1 MKENKLKFGIKN
13 KSLLF
18 FSMIFLILIFI
29 SIYIGISSLYEAKK
43 STIKTGNELLI
54 NQTKEFYLKYTHLQ
68 KETLKMLI
76 KNIEADVYNLQ
87 DFTKKLYLNKDIIDT
102 RKYWN
107 YKEHLIHLPNNQL
120 TEKTSDISTLWTPT
134 WMKVDELV
142 LKKIEISSY
151 LNEYFEPL
159 LNRNINTV
167 ANYFL
172 GTEGFLRY
180 YPRVNML
187 ELFPSDFRTIDD
199 IYFLP
204 ATPKFNPEKKLLW
217 TPLYEDPAEQGLMIS
232 AIAPVYVN
240 DNFIGVVGT
249 DLTLKNLLKNL
260 LKENEQGYSILLD
273 SSFKPIALSKNAIN
287 EIYKKNNTE
296 LSNKT
301 LLDYKSNFKKLFKE
315 INKTESGFERIVLN
329 NKEMYISFS
338 KLKGL
343 GWIYADILYADE
355 IFKVTKELSTN
366 IDSIIDKSVEKFLLP
381 LILFFVIFAFIISM
395 AINKFLMPLIELS
408 DITKIIARG
417 DINKKIKLESKDEIG
432 ILISNFK
439 VMQKSI
445 IKQQKELKKF
455 NDNLKQEVFDRTL
468 QLEESNDELE
478 ETISNLKQTQ
488 SKLIES
494 EKMASLGG
502 LVAGVAHEINTPVGI
517 GLTGISYLVDIT
529 DEIILKYNNNDMSKE
544 EFEEYLE
551 DSKDIQRQINSNLIR
566 TAALVRSFKQTSVD
580 QTHEEIRE
588 FYLKEYIS
596 GVLLS
601 ISNITKKTNINI
613 NVDCDAGV
621 KIKSYPGAF
630 SQIISNLVIN
640 SIRHGFKEKE
650 NGKINISILL
660 ESNSIKLIYKDNGK
674 GIPKENINK
683 IFEPFFTTNREH
695 GGTGLGLNIIYNI
708 VTSKLKGT
716 INCHSE
722 ENKGIE
728 FVVIL
733 PFL

>member
-1 MKENKLKFGIKN
+1 
-13 KSLLF
+13 
-18 FSMIFLILIFI
+18 
-29 SIYIGISSLYEAKK
+29 
-43 STIKTGNELLI
+43 
-54 NQTKEFYLKYTHLQ
+54 
-68 KETLKMLI
+68 
-76 KNIEADVYNLQ
+76 
-87 DFTKKLYLNKDIIDT
+87 
-102 RKYWN
+102 
-107 YKEHLIHLPNNQL
+107 
-120 TEKTSDISTLWTPT
+120 
-134 WMKVDELV
+134 
-142 LKKIEISSY
+142 
-151 LNEYFEPL
+151 
-159 LNRNINTV
+159 
-167 ANYFL
+167 
-172 GTEGFLRY
+172 
-180 YPRVNML
+180 
-187 ELFPSDFRTIDD
+187 
-199 IYFLP
+199 
-204 ATPKFNPEKKLLW
+204 
-217 TPLYEDPAEQGLMIS
+217 
-232 AIAPVYVN
+232 
-240 DNFIGVVGT
+240 
-249 DLTLKNLLKNL
+249 
-260 LKENEQGYSILLD
+260 
-273 SSFKPIALSKNAIN
+273 
-287 EIYKKNNTE
+287 
-296 LSNKT
+296 
-301 LLDYKSNFKKLFKE
+301 
-315 INKTESGFERIVLN
+315 
-329 NKEMYISFS
+329 MYISFS
-338 KLKGL
+338 KLNDL

-355 IFKVTKELSTN
+355 IFKVTKELSSN
-366 IDSIIDKSVEKFLLP
+366 IDSIINKSVEKFLLP
-381 LILFFVIFAFIISM
+381 LILFFVIFAFILSM

-417 DINKKIKLESKDEIG
+417 DITKEIKLESKDEIG

-445 IKQQKELKKF
+445 IKQQKKLNKF
-455 NDNLKQEVFDRTL
+455 NDNLKQEVFDRTVE
-468 QLEESNDELE
+468 LEESNDELE

-529 DEIILKYNNNDMSKE
+529 DDIILKYNNNNMTKE

-551 DSKDIQRQINSNLIR
+551 ESKDIQRQINTNLIR

-640 SIRHGFKEKE
+640 SVRHGFKEKE

>member
-68 KETLKMLI
+68 KETLKILI

-134 WMKVDELV
+134 WMKVDERV

-217 TPLYEDPAEQGLMIS
+217 TPLYQDPAEQGLMIS

-287 EIYKKNNTE
+287 EIYKKNNIE

-338 KLKGL
+338 KLNDL

-355 IFKVTKELSTN
+355 IFKVTKELSSN
-366 IDSIIDKSVEKFLLP
+366 IDSIINKSVEKFLLP

-395 AINKFLMPLIELS
+395 AVNKFLMPLIELS

-417 DINKKIKLESKDEIG
+417 DITKKIKLESKDEIG

-445 IKQQKELKKF
+445 IKQQKKLNKF
-455 NDNLKQEVFDRTL
+455 NDNLKQEVFDRTVE
-468 QLEESNDELE
+468 LEESNDELE

-529 DEIILKYNNNDMSKE
+529 DEIILKYNNNDMTKE

-551 DSKDIQRQINSNLIR
+551 ESKDIQRQINTNLIR

-613 NVDCDAGV
+613 NVDCDTGV

-640 SIRHGFKEKE
+640 SVRHGFKEKE
-650 NGKINISILL
+650 KGKINISIVL

>member
-1 MKENKLKFGIKN
+1 MKENKLKFGIKS

-29 SIYIGISSLYEAKK
+29 SIYIGISSLDAAKK
-43 STIKTGNELLI
+43 SAIRTGNELLI
-54 NQTKEFYLKYTHLQ
+54 NQTKEFYLKYTHSQ
-68 KETLKMLI
+68 KETLKILI
-76 KNIEADVYNLQ
+76 ENIESDVYNLQ
-87 DFTKKLYLNKDIIDT
+87 DFTKKLYVNKDIINT
-102 RKYWN
+102 KKYWN

-134 WMKVDELV
+134 WMKVDNRI

-172 GTEGFLRY
+172 GVEGFLRY

-187 ELFPSDFRTIDD
+187 KLFPPDFRTIDD

-204 ATPKFNPEKKLLW
+204 ATPKFNPKRKLLW
-217 TPLYEDPAEQGLMIS
+217 TPLYKDPAEKGLMIS

-249 DLTLKNLLKNL
+249 DLTLQNLLKNF
-260 LKENEQGYSILLD
+260 LKENKQGYSILLD
-273 SSFKPIALSKNAIN
+273 SSFKPIALSKNAISK
-287 EIYKKNNTE
+287 IYKKNNIE

-301 LLDYKSNFKKLFKE
+301 LLDYKINFKKLFKE
-315 INKTESGFERIVLN
+315 INKTESGFEKIVLN

-381 LILFFVIFAFIISM
+381 LILLFAILAFIISL
-395 AINKFLMPLIELS
+395 AVNKFLLPLIELS
-408 DITKIIARG
+408 DITKIIATG
-417 DINKKIKLESKDEIG
+417 DINKEIKLESKDEIG

-478 ETISNLKQTQ
+478 ETIYNLKQTQ

-517 GLTGISYLVDIT
+517 GLTGISYLIDIT
-529 DEIILKYNNNDMSKE
+529 DEIILKYNNDDMSKE
-544 EFEEYLE
+544 EFETYLE
-551 DSKDIQRQINSNLIR
+551 ESKDIERQINSNLKR
-566 TAALVRSFKQTSVD
+566 TADLVRSFKQTSVD

-613 NVDCDAGV
+613 NVDCDVSV

-650 NGKINISILL
+650 KGNINISILL
-660 ESNSIKLIYKDNGK
+660 ESKSIKLIYKDNGK
-674 GIPKENINK
+674 GIPQKNINK
-683 IFEPFFTTNREH
+683 IFEPFFTTNREY

-708 VTSKLKGT
+708 VSSKLKGT
-716 INCHSE
+716 INCNSE

>member
-1 MKENKLKFGIKN
+1 
-13 KSLLF
+13 
-18 FSMIFLILIFI
+18 
-29 SIYIGISSLYEAKK
+29 
-43 STIKTGNELLI
+43 
-54 NQTKEFYLKYTHLQ
+54 
-68 KETLKMLI
+68 
-76 KNIEADVYNLQ
+76 
-87 DFTKKLYLNKDIIDT
+87 
-102 RKYWN
+102 
-107 YKEHLIHLPNNQL
+107 
-120 TEKTSDISTLWTPT
+120 
-134 WMKVDELV
+134 
-142 LKKIEISSY
+142 
-151 LNEYFEPL
+151 
-159 LNRNINTV
+159 
-167 ANYFL
+167 
-172 GTEGFLRY
+172 
-180 YPRVNML
+180 
-187 ELFPSDFRTIDD
+187 
-199 IYFLP
+199 
-204 ATPKFNPEKKLLW
+204 
-217 TPLYEDPAEQGLMIS
+217 
-232 AIAPVYVN
+232 
-240 DNFIGVVGT
+240 
-249 DLTLKNLLKNL
+249 
-260 LKENEQGYSILLD
+260 
-273 SSFKPIALSKNAIN
+273 
-287 EIYKKNNTE
+287 
-296 LSNKT
+296 
-301 LLDYKSNFKKLFKE
+301 
-315 INKTESGFERIVLN
+315 
-329 NKEMYISFS
+329 
-338 KLKGL
+338 
-343 GWIYADILYADE
+343 
-355 IFKVTKELSTN
+355 
-366 IDSIIDKSVEKFLLP
+366 
-381 LILFFVIFAFIISM
+381 
-395 AINKFLMPLIELS
+395 MPLIELS

-417 DINKKIKLESKDEIG
+417 DITKKIKLESKDEIG

-445 IKQQKELKKF
+445 IKQQKKLNKF
-455 NDNLKQEVFDRTL
+455 NDNLKQEVFDRTVE
-468 QLEESNDELE
+468 LEESNDELE

-529 DEIILKYNNNDMSKE
+529 DEIILKYNNNDMTKE

-551 DSKDIQRQINSNLIR
+551 ESKDIQRQINTNLIR

-613 NVDCDAGV
+613 NVDCDTGV

-640 SIRHGFKEKE
+640 SVRHGFKEKE
-650 NGKINISILL
+650 KGKINISIVL